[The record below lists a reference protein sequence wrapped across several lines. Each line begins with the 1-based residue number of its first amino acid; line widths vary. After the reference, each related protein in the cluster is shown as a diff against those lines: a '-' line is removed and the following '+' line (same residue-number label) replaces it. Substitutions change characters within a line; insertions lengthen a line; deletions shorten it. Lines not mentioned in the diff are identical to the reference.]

1 MTVGLG
7 VWCFSYV
14 LVWVLLG
21 VGGSGCVACYCAV
34 GLLIIVACCVLAMWL
49 VGGFTCDFELLFGW
63 FVLDVVLLLWF
74 GCLFAMFGLLLVVL
88 VV

>member
-1 MTVGLG
+1 MG
-7 VWCFSYV
+7 VAW
-14 LVWVLLG
+14 

-34 GLLIIVACCVLAMWL
+34 GLLVIVACCVLVMWL
-49 VGGFTCDFELLFGW
+49 VGWFTCDFELLFGW